1 MSLGTGTDCRQ
12 PCTATTAAAA
22 AAVVVVVV
30 VVAVVAV
37 VNKRVCRCVRAN
49 VDRK

>member
-12 PCTATTAAAA
+12 PCTVTAAAA
-22 AAVVVVVV
+22 AAVVV